1 MKSYE
6 TMVIVDAM
14 ISDEAIAEELQA
26 LQSKIEAAGEVVRRD
41 DWGKRKM
48 AYRIS
53 KKTHGYY
60 AVFYYKSE
68 SSLIDQIETDFRFN
82 GNILRWLTL
91 ADHPISDAVYGQD
104 LGNEDFGQQDDG
116 DDDRDGGDQ

>member
-1 MKSYE
+1 MKNYE

-14 ISDEAIAEELQA
+14 ISDEAIAEEIQLIQG
-26 LQSKIEAAGEVVRRD
+26 KIESAGEVVRRD

-48 AYRIS
+48 AFRIN

-60 AVFYYKSE
+60 AVFYYKSAP
-68 SSLIDQIETDFRFN
+68 SLVEQIEKDFRFN

-91 ADHPISDAVYGQD
+91 ADHPISDAVYGQEI
-104 LGNEDFGQQDDG
+104 GNEEIVQDDS
-116 DDDRDGGDQ
+116 DDDRDGGDL